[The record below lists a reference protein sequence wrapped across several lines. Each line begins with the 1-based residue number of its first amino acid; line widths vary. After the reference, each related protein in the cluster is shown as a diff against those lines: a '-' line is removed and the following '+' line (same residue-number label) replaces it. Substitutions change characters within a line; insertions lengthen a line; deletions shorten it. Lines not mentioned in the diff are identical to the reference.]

1 MPQNILLHALNRE
14 ARKYEGFLESILN
27 SFSFLC
33 TDLKKSQQQRSN
45 TLSQE
50 NWITF
55 TNEDTWK
62 RRRTLEYSFDIFIN
76 PSSLPVFP
84 NHPVHSSWKAYEFS
98 IRCITFDD
106 SIHGTHDTR
115 GKSISV
121 TEVNI

>member
-27 SFSFLC
+27 SFSFLR

-62 RRRTLEYSFDIFIN
+62 RRRTLEYSFDIFILST
-76 PSSLPVFP
+76 PRLSLYFQITPYIRVGKRMNFP
-84 NHPVHSSWKAYEFS
+84 YAV
-98 IRCITFDD
+98 FDD